1 MSTTRNGTSLIDGR
15 TCGECRACCVAPDIP
30 ELGKP
35 RDTPCPRLHDAG
47 RSGGQCSVY
56 GSRPEVCRSFECA
69 WLSGLGSERDRP
81 DRLGVLMQPITM
93 PDGGPGLGM
102 VELRRGAL
110 EQPRVKSMVRDF
122 DRTKPG
128 RVVLRRFQEARFQ
141 ALTVEGAPPLE
152 LKPHPSRPEAP
163 LITVVA
169 GSLKPKAPPR
179 RA

>member
-1 MSTTRNGTSLIDGR
+1 M
-15 TCGECRACCVAPDIP
+15 
-30 ELGKP
+30 
-35 RDTPCPRLHDAG
+35 
-47 RSGGQCSVY
+47 
-56 GSRPEVCRSFECA
+56 
-69 WLSGLGSERDRP
+69 
-81 DRLGVLMQPITM
+81 
-93 PDGGPGLGM
+93 
-102 VELRRGAL
+102 
-110 EQPRVKSMVRDF
+110 KSMVRDF

-169 GSLKPKAPPR
+169 GSQKPKAPPR